1 MRKYSF
7 FVSAVISVLLLC
19 MLNSCNEKMTDIENS
34 HELTDETE
42 QQTDLPE
49 NQDAPETFEEYDAE
63 LTLYFPDSE
72 AMYLHPETRNV
83 TVKENI
89 PLEQVVLDEL
99 FKGPSDEKLAPSLDG
114 ENLVISVSTDE
125 EGLCIV
131 DFTGDFVVLNS
142 GGTTREVFAIGSIVN
157 SLCELENVNSVKINI
172 EGKTDAE
179 FGHSLLDAV
188 ILPRLDLVKE

>member
-1 MRKYSF
+1 MKKPSF
-7 FVSAVISVLLLC
+7 FVIAVFSAVMLC
-19 MLNSCNEKMTDIENS
+19 MLISCHDRNTDIVDIPELSDENG
-34 HELTDETE
+34 
-42 QQTDLPE
+42 QQTNVPE
-49 NQDAPETFEEYDAE
+49 NQDMAETFEEYETE

-72 AMYLHPETRNV
+72 AMYLHPETRTV
-83 TVKENI
+83 TVTENT

-99 FKGPSDEKLAPSLDG
+99 FKGPSNEKLAPSLDG

-125 EGLCIV
+125 EGLCVV

-142 GGTTREVFAIGSIVN
+142 GGTTREAFAIGSIVN

-179 FGHSLLDAV
+179 FGHSLLDAE
-188 ILPRLDLVKE
+188 ILPQPDLVKK